1 MNSFARRLQWLL
13 ALVLILNTLV
23 IALHAISA
31 RRALGQARQNL
42 VEVGE
47 TITRSFAGGQRFFM
61 RRMGFDAAEAQQ
73 FLQDFFQQQAVE
85 NFVLYDGDGRIL
97 LALKPEQP
105 VALLVPE
112 DQRTIVE
119 AQDTLI
125 LYQPFRPLHMPGMMQ
140 RGRMMMDHPLL
151 ERPLF
156 TALVLDKQ
164 PLHDLM
170 RRTWLELGQVLVI
183 QLLLL
188 AAYLYALRFI
198 RFHLATEEKLQ
209 VAERNA
215 EVGRFAGMLAH
226 EIKNPLSAM
235 GGLLEYARDKQAD
248 EQVRDVLGRARDEVR
263 RLDGIVNGFLAY
275 GKETVLEKTDCD
287 LRALVERAAELLRYE
302 FDGKGLRLEVTGPS
316 FDVHGDGDKLL
327 QVLFNLLLNAVQ
339 AAPEQSV
346 IQVRLDAEKRNLRV
360 ENAVTSP
367 VQGDPDELF
376 RPFVTSRAQ
385 GSGLGLP
392 IARKILEVHGFSIRI
407 EKTEPFVVAI
417 RFLLH

>member
-23 IALHAISA
+23 IVLHGLSAWRSLAEA
-31 RRALGQARQNL
+31 RRNL
-42 VEVGE
+42 VELGE

-85 NFVLYDGDGRIL
+85 NFVLYDGQGQVI
-97 LALKPEQP
+97 LALKPEQSLP
-105 VALLVPE
+105 LLTDIEHKKVEESRIAL
-112 DQRTIVE
+112 T
-119 AQDTLI
+119 
-125 LYQPFRPLHMPGMMQ
+125 LYQPFSPQPIPGMMG
-140 RGRMMMDHPLL
+140 RGRGMMMERSQWD
-151 ERPLF
+151 RPLF

-164 PLHDLM
+164 PLNELL
-170 RRTWLELGQVLVI
+170 RRTWLELAQVLVI
-183 QLLLL
+183 QLLLVV
-188 AAYLYALRFI
+188 AYLYALRFI

-209 VAERNA
+209 AAERNA
-215 EVGRFAGMLAH
+215 EVGRFAGVLAH

-235 GGLLEYARDKQAD
+235 GGLLDFARDKQAD
-248 EQVRDVLGRARDEVR
+248 AQVRDVLGRARDEVR

-287 LRALVERAAELLRYE
+287 LRTLVERAVELLRYE
-302 FDGKGLRLEVTGPS
+302 FDGKGLQLDVAGQS
-316 FDVHGDGDKLL
+316 FSVHADGDKLL

-339 AAPEQSV
+339 AAPDQST
-346 IQVRLDAEKRNLRV
+346 IQVRLDTEKRCLRV
-360 ENAVTSP
+360 ENAVISP
-367 VQGDPDELF
+367 VQGDPDKLF

-392 IARKILEVHGFSIRI
+392 IARKILELHGFTIRI
-407 EKTEPFVVAI
+407 EKTDPFVVVV
-417 RFLLH
+417 RF